1 MNNENR
7 METEPIPKVMLTM
20 AFPMIFSYF
29 VNAIYNVI
37 DSLFVS
43 HLPDVYGIQNVSDKA
58 VTALSLAYPVQMLVI
73 AFGVGIGVGVNASL
87 SKYLGAHDN
96 DKASRVAGNA
106 MFLSICCYICMLIFG
121 LFGIK
126 KYMQYQ
132 VADEATFQMGVEYLK
147 IISICSFGTIGA
159 MCFEKLLQA
168 AGRTKVIMIGQLIG
182 STINIILDPIL
193 IFDWFGLPQLGVKGA
208 AIATIAG
215 QSSSFVLA
223 AVFHFRYNDE
233 ITNKM
238 SMIKPDGKIIKEV
251 LCVGVPAGAIQAM
264 SAILLF
270 GMNIML
276 SKISVFAVTA
286 YGIYYKLEKFVLL
299 PALGL
304 NNASVPLIAFNYGAK
319 SRSRVL
325 LAVKSGII
333 YVVILMLV
341 STVVFHVFS
350 DPFLLF
356 FAVSEAAKKICK
368 TAIKTISL
376 GFVFF
381 GMNIILQGV
390 CQALGNGNYS
400 FVISLLRYIVVLFPL
415 VKVLSYM
422 PNPMYEVWC
431 AFPAAEIIAFIVAI
445 ILTRKEIKKKL

>member
-1 MNNENR
+1 MNNKNR

-29 VNAIYNVI
+29 INAIYNMI

-43 HLPDVYGIQNVSDKA
+43 QLPDVYGIQNVSDKA

-96 DKASRVAGNA
+96 DKASRIAGNA
-106 MFLSICCYICMLIFG
+106 MFLSICCYICMLLFG

-132 VADEATFQMGVEYLK
+132 VADEATFQMGVEYLR

-168 AGRTKVIMIGQLIG
+168 TGRTKIIMIGQLIG
-182 STINIILDPIL
+182 STINIVLDPIL
-193 IFDWFGLPQLGVKGA
+193 IFGWFGAPQLGVEGA

-215 QSSSFVLA
+215 QSSSFVS
-223 AVFHFRYNDE
+223 AVIFHFRYNDE
-233 ITNKM
+233 ITNKV
-238 SMIKPDGKIIKEV
+238 SMLRPDGEVINEV
-251 LCVGVPAGAIQAM
+251 LRVGVPAGAIQAM
-264 SAILLF
+264 SAVLLF
-270 GMNIML
+270 GMNVLL
-276 SKISVFAVTA
+276 SKISMFAVTA

-299 PALGL
+299 PTLGL

-319 SRSRVL
+319 SKSRVL
-325 LAVKSGII
+325 LAVKSGLI
-333 YVVILMLV
+333 YAVVLMLI
-341 STVVFHVFS
+341 STAVFHVFS
-350 DPFLLF
+350 EGLVLF
-356 FAVSEAAKKICK
+356 FAVSEASKKICVA
-368 TAIKTISL
+368 AIKTISL

-400 FVISLLRYIVVLFPL
+400 LFISLLRYIIVLFPL

-422 PNPMYEVWC
+422 QNPMYKVWY
-431 AFPAAEIIAFIVAI
+431 AFPAAEITAFIVAI
-445 ILTRKEIKKKL
+445 ILTKKEIKKKL